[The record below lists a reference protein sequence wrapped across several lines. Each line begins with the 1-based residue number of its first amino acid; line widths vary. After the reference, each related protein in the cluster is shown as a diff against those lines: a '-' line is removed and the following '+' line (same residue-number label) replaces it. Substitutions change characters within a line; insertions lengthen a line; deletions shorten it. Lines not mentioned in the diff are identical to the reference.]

1 MANYVKFLRG
11 TPNAYANCEKNI
23 DTLYFVSEKDSN
35 ECKLYLG
42 EQLIAGGSTT
52 GGESSGAKT
61 LAELEDVLLNTLQT
75 NSFLVYKD
83 GKWVNK
89 HLDELVMIG
98 ATKGSDGIGGLVPGP
113 AAGE

>member
-23 DTLYFVSEKDSN
+23 DTLYFISEKDSK

-42 EQLIAGGSTT
+42 EQLIAGGSTS
-52 GGESSGAKT
+52 GGEGSGITT
-61 LAELEDVLLNTLQT
+61 LAELKDVLLSNLKAD
-75 NSFLVYKD
+75 SFLVYKD

-89 HLDELVMIG
+89 YLEDLVMIG
-98 ATKGSDGIGGLVPGP
+98 A
-113 AAGE
+113 